1 VAVENVNTHKPEWFP
16 EPVPNETVEIE
27 EELEET
33 DFVVLKVNARD
44 QDVGSDNSRIGS
56 VIKHSVE
63 FSIIVNFINVLRAAL
78 TLADPKSTKKTDKL
92 IFFCSFGIWV
102 LKS

>member
-1 VAVENVNTHKPEWFP
+1 MGLCICPEWDWNLGLRLNYKAVALTTQPLRQLLMSHVFGFRVVVAVENVNTHKPEWFP

-44 QDVGSDNSRIGS
+44 QDVGSDNSRIG
-56 VIKHSVE
+56 
-63 FSIIVNFINVLRAAL
+63 
-78 TLADPKSTKKTDKL
+78 
-92 IFFCSFGIWV
+92 
-102 LKS
+102 

>member
-1 VAVENVNTHKPEWFP
+1 MTWGPHYLMPFVYDLSFLFNQLLMSLVLGSRVVVAVENVNTHKPEWFP

-44 QDVGSDNSRIGS
+44 QDVGSDNSRIG
-56 VIKHSVE
+56 
-63 FSIIVNFINVLRAAL
+63 
-78 TLADPKSTKKTDKL
+78 
-92 IFFCSFGIWV
+92 
-102 LKS
+102 

>member
-1 VAVENVNTHKPEWFP
+1 MAVENVNTHKPEWFP

-56 VIKHSVE
+56 VFRHSV
-63 FSIIVNFINVLRAAL
+63 
-78 TLADPKSTKKTDKL
+78 D
-92 IFFCSFGIWV
+92 IFQFHQRFTCSFYACRP
-102 LKS
+102 KKCKKD

>member
-1 VAVENVNTHKPEWFP
+1 MFITFWSCVIIIRFCKPDCRVVVAVENVNTHKPEWFP

-56 VIKHSVE
+56 VFRHSVD
-63 FSIIVNFINVLRAAL
+63 I
-78 TLADPKSTKKTDKL
+78 
-92 IFFCSFGIWV
+92 
-102 LKS
+102 

>member
-1 VAVENVNTHKPEWFP
+1 MFARPEKSSTRLPIPQQERRWNEPSMTRVVVSVENVNTHKPEWFP

-44 QDVGSDNSRIGS
+44 QDVGSDNSRIRF
-56 VIKHSVE
+56 V
-63 FSIIVNFINVLRAAL
+63 R
-78 TLADPKSTKKTDKL
+78 
-92 IFFCSFGIWV
+92 
-102 LKS
+102 

>member
-1 VAVENVNTHKPEWFP
+1 MPFVYDLSFLFNQLLMSLVLGSRVVVAVENVNTHKPEWFP

-44 QDVGSDNSRIGS
+44 QDVGSDNSRIG
-56 VIKHSVE
+56 
-63 FSIIVNFINVLRAAL
+63 
-78 TLADPKSTKKTDKL
+78 
-92 IFFCSFGIWV
+92 
-102 LKS
+102 

>member
-1 VAVENVNTHKPEWFP
+1 MAVENVNTHKPEWFP

-56 VIKHSVE
+56 V
-63 FSIIVNFINVLRAAL
+63 
-78 TLADPKSTKKTDKL
+78 L
-92 IFFCSFGIWV
+92 ISFYFGIKAKNRI
-102 LKS
+102 LQH

>member
-1 VAVENVNTHKPEWFP
+1 MTALVLIYFEKLSSFLTNHSNFSIDYRVVVAVENVNTHKPEWFP

-56 VIKHSVE
+56 VLMSLYFVMKANNRILQH
-63 FSIIVNFINVLRAAL
+63 
-78 TLADPKSTKKTDKL
+78 
-92 IFFCSFGIWV
+92 
-102 LKS
+102 

>member
-1 VAVENVNTHKPEWFP
+1 MTLGPTYLMPIANDLSFLFNQLLMSLVFGFRVVVAVENVNTHKPEWFP

-44 QDVGSDNSRIGS
+44 QDVGSDNSRIG
-56 VIKHSVE
+56 
-63 FSIIVNFINVLRAAL
+63 
-78 TLADPKSTKKTDKL
+78 
-92 IFFCSFGIWV
+92 
-102 LKS
+102 

>member
-1 VAVENVNTHKPEWFP
+1 MYTTRKSFKRLHVPQQERRWNEPSMTRVVVSVENVNTHKPEWFP

-44 QDVGSDNSRIGS
+44 QDVGSDNSRIRF
-56 VIKHSVE
+56 V
-63 FSIIVNFINVLRAAL
+63 R
-78 TLADPKSTKKTDKL
+78 
-92 IFFCSFGIWV
+92 
-102 LKS
+102 

>member
-1 VAVENVNTHKPEWFP
+1 MTRVVVSVENVNTHKPEWFP
-16 EPVPNETVEIE
+16 EPVPNETVEID

-56 VIKHSVE
+56 VE
-63 FSIIVNFINVLRAAL
+63 FLISLNRGRYD
-78 TLADPKSTKKTDKL
+78 TLKNSETP
-92 IFFCSFGIWV
+92 
-102 LKS
+102 